1 MTPEEKLQELGFELQ
16 TPNAPIANY
25 VPWVRTGN
33 LIYLSGQGP
42 NRAGDTSSPTY
53 DGKLGERYGIEEGY
67 KAAQLTALN
76 LLCAL
81 KAATGDL
88 SKVKRIVKVL
98 GMVNSTPDF
107 ADQPK
112 VINGCSDLLVQV
124 FGDKGKH
131 ARSAVGMGSL
141 PNNIPVE
148 IEIIV
153 EVED

>member
-1 MTPEEKLQELGFELQ
+1 MTPEEKLKELGFELQ

-42 NRAGDTSSPTY
+42 NRAGDADADVY
-53 DGKLGERYGIEEGY
+53 DGKVGERYGIDEGY
-67 KAAQLTALN
+67 KAAQQTAFN

-81 KAATGDL
+81 KDAAGDL
-88 SKVKRIVKVL
+88 SNVKRIVKVL

-112 VINGCSDLLVQV
+112 VINGCSDLLVEV
-124 FGDKGKH
+124 FGEKGKH
-131 ARSAVGMGSL
+131 ARSAVGMGAL

-148 IEIIV
+148 IELIA
-153 EVED
+153 EVEA

>member
-1 MTPEEKLQELGFELQ
+1 MTPEEKLKELGFELQ

-42 NRAGDTSSPTY
+42 NRAGDADADVY
-53 DGKLGERYGIEEGY
+53 DGKVGERYGIDEGY
-67 KAAQLTALN
+67 KAAQLTAFN

-81 KAATGDL
+81 KDAAGEL
-88 SKVKRIVKVL
+88 SNVKRIVKVL

-112 VINGCSDLLVQV
+112 VINGCSDLLVEV
-124 FGDKGKH
+124 FGEKGKH
-131 ARSAVGMGSL
+131 ARSAVGMGAL
-141 PNNIPVE
+141 PSNIPVE
-148 IEIIV
+148 IELIA
-153 EVED
+153 ELET